1 MCCDTMAGH
10 IDDPYVSVGTDAGVG
25 AGPAPSSDDGPS
37 DDGAEPAPP
46 DRSPPPS
53 GRGGQKALL
62 VTLAVLIF
70 ANVGVFVVLSQ
81 KLYDRIRQPRDAQ
94 VLVPP
99 IEVKLPARPDP
110 SNAPLPKD
118 LTAAEERNVAIF
130 RKAAPAVVYITTMA
144 VRRDPF
150 RRNVMTIPAGTG
162 SGFVWDDQGHIV
174 TNYHVIHD
182 ADAARVTLSDQSSY
196 DAKLVGHAIDKDLA
210 VLKISAPADKLRPL
224 ARGTSHDLAVGQRAL
239 AIGNPFGLDH
249 TLSVG
254 VVSGL
259 GREIKSLADRPIFGV
274 IQTDAAINPGNSGG
288 PLLDSSGRLIG
299 VNTAIYSP
307 SGASAGIGFAV
318 PVDTVERVVPQLIK
332 HGKIVRPGLG
342 IQFDPSIQAR
352 VGVAGVLVLG
362 VMPDSPAERAGIQP
376 TRRNPLSGDI
386 VLGDV
391 IVAIDG
397 HKVENQNDLFKAL
410 DDKAVGDTVKVTVK
424 RGDETKDL
432 AVTLAS
438 LGSR

>member
-1 MCCDTMAGH
+1 M
-10 IDDPYVSVGTDAGVG
+10 
-25 AGPAPSSDDGPS
+25 
-37 DDGAEPAPP
+37 
-46 DRSPPPS
+46 
-53 GRGGQKALL
+53 QKALL
-62 VTLAVLIF
+62 LSLAVLIF
-70 ANVGVFVVLSQ
+70 ANAGVFLVLSQ
-81 KLYDRIRQPRDAQ
+81 RLYDRMGQPDDAE
-94 VLVPP
+94 VIVPP

-110 SNAPLPKD
+110 ATKPLPEG
-118 LTAAEERNVAIF
+118 LTAAEERTIDIF
-130 RKAAPAVVYITTMA
+130 RKTAPAVVYITTME
-144 VRRDPF
+144 VRRDRF
-150 RRNVMTIPAGTG
+150 RRDVMTIPAGTG

-174 TNYHVIHD
+174 TNYHVIRD

-196 DAKLVGHAIDKDLA
+196 DAKLVGHAIDKELA
-210 VLKISAPADKLRPL
+210 VLKISAPADKLQPL
-224 ARGTSHDLAVGQRAL
+224 LRGTSHNLVVGQRAL

-259 GREIKSLADRPIFGV
+259 GREIKSLAKRPIFGV

-299 VNTAIYSP
+299 INTAIYSP

-332 HGKIVRPGLG
+332 HGKVVRPGLG
-342 IQFDPSIQAR
+342 IQFDPSVQAR
-352 VGVAGVLVLG
+352 AGVSGVLVLG
-362 VMPDSPAERAGIQP
+362 VMPGSPAERAGIQP
-376 TRRNPLSGDI
+376 TRRNPRSGDI

-397 HKVENQNDLFKAL
+397 RKVQSETDLFKAL
-410 DDKAVGDTVKVTVK
+410 DDKAVGDTVKVMIK
-424 RGDETKDL
+424 RGDETKEL
-432 AVTLAS
+432 VVTLAS